1 MSDVA
6 TVEDPKVVLSE
17 QEWAALPDDLKAAFE
32 QDGDSYVADEAAV
45 AELTKR
51 AAPDADDNVGDSHD
65 ADQDDDEAGNADEQL
80 ESADADPAEM
90 PAGDDDLPEFTVEL
104 ADADYDRLPVDMRVL
119 YERKGGKWIAIPELR
134 VELEKAEAKFLAEIA
149 EMDAT
154 IAAKTASIESMERQL
169 REITIG
175 NAVTDV
181 LVAAGCRPG
190 LMKAAI
196 ALFVSDHAIHTTRQ
210 ADGSYD
216 IEVEGSDG
224 MIDISTAV
232 QLWLLTEDGRV
243 MQKDPPS
250 KRSVH

>member
-1 MSDVA
+1 MADLN
-6 TVEDPKVVLSE
+6 TVEEPKVVLSQ
-17 QEWAALPDDLKAAFE
+17 QEWDALPDDLKAVFE

-51 AAPDADDNVGDSHD
+51 AAPDADDNVEKDD
-65 ADQDDDEAGNADEQL
+65 NNDQVDDEAGDVDEQ
-80 ESADADPAEM
+80 EEAADGDPAET
-90 PAGDDDLPEFTVEL
+90 PAADDDLPEFTVEL

-119 YERKGGKWIAIPELR
+119 YERKGGKWIAIPELQER
-134 VELEKAEAKFLAEIA
+134 LKELEAEYLPKIAQIEAETAAIKA
-149 EMDAT
+149 DR
-154 IAAKTASIESMERQL
+154 ESMERQL

-196 ALFVSDHAIHTTRQ
+196 ALFVSDHAINAIRQ
-210 ADGSYD
+210 SDGSYD

-232 QLWLLTEDGRV
+232 HLWLHTEDGRA
-243 MQKDPPS
+243 MLKDPPS
-250 KRSVH
+250 KRSMH

>member
-1 MSDVA
+1 MSDLA

-32 QDGDSYVADEAAV
+32 QDGDSYVADGAAV

-51 AAPDADDNVGDSHD
+51 AAPDVDEDD
-65 ADQDDDEAGNADEQL
+65 DQDDDVAGDADEQQ
-80 ESADADPAEM
+80 EPADADPAET

-119 YERKGGKWIAIPELR
+119 YQRKGDKWVAIPELR
-134 VELEKAEAKFLAEIA
+134 VELEKLEAEHQAIFARYEAEIA
-149 EMDAT
+149 E
-154 IAAKTASIESMERQL
+154 KTAAVERLDRQI
-169 REITIG
+169 RDNVIKG
-175 NAVTDV
+175 AVTDI
-181 LVAAGCRPG
+181 LVISGCKPG
-190 LMKAAI
+190 LMKAATI
-196 ALFVSDHAIHTTRQ
+196 LFVSDHAIHATRQ
-210 ADGSYD
+210 SDGSYD

-243 MQKDPPS
+243 MLKDPPS

>member
-1 MSDVA
+1 MSDLA

-17 QEWAALPDDLKAAFE
+17 QEWSALPDDLKAAFE

-51 AAPDADDNVGDSHD
+51 AAPNVDEDDNQV
-65 ADQDDDEAGNADEQL
+65 DDESGDADEQQ
-80 ESADADPAEM
+80 EPADADPAETLV
-90 PAGDDDLPEFTVEL
+90 GDDDLPEFTVQL
-104 ADADYDRLPVDMRVL
+104 ADADYDRLPVDMRIL

-134 VELEKAEAKFLAEIA
+134 VELEKAEAKFQAEIA

-196 ALFVSDHAIHTTRQ
+196 ALFVSDHAINAIRQ
-210 ADGSYD
+210 SDGSYD

-232 QLWLLTEDGRV
+232 HLWLHTEDGRA
-243 MQKDPPS
+243 MLKDPPS
-250 KRSVH
+250 KRSMH